1 MKEQHNVKFLL
12 HRREKKCKNK
22 NKCCYFRFTRSE
34 NQPHIQRKTHDAN
47 EIKSKKANNQSQR
60 ILKASQRTLMEEY
73 CTILYPNVKKIA
85 LLREQKF
92 NVINFYVSSRNM
104 EIIWI
109 KDR

>member
-1 MKEQHNVKFLL
+1 
-12 HRREKKCKNK
+12 
-22 NKCCYFRFTRSE
+22 
-34 NQPHIQRKTHDAN
+34 
-47 EIKSKKANNQSQR
+47 
-60 ILKASQRTLMEEY
+60 MEEY